1 MDGSKRSFF
10 RKQSSTQFKR
20 KGGPRK
26 EVWNNSGREQ
36 PLKGS
41 GSSETVY
48 RILCHSRKIGSVIG
62 KGGSI
67 VKTLREETQA
77 KITVADSVS
86 GSDERVIIIS
96 SLSDKIP
103 GNHNVESNDEEMAME
118 GMDELME
125 PHCAAQFALMK
136 VHDRI
141 IEEDIVGGSDT
152 EAGNGNVVTARL
164 LVPNNMVGCLLGKK
178 GDVIQRLRSETTA
191 NIRVLPA
198 DHLPIC
204 AMDTDELVQISGNPA
219 VARKALYV
227 VSTLL
232 HQNPRK
238 DQPPAGFPVPPG
250 NSGFRTTRHLTG
262 KIPSHGSPI
271 MSERSASFHR
281 DPPIHWM
288 GGYEGEHSRFGPGG
302 FDDIPGGYGEEVPT
316 DFSMKILCSAAKIGG
331 VIGKGGFN
339 VKQVQMETGA
349 SIHVEDVSAESDE
362 RVIRVSSTEAP
373 WNPRSQTIDAILLL
387 QDRTS
392 ELSDKGTT
400 ITRLLVPSS
409 KVGCILGQ
417 GGHVI
422 NEMRRRTQADIRV
435 YSKEDKPKCAAED
448 EELVQISGNFA
459 VAKDALAEISSR
471 LRARCL
477 RDAKVSGEPAPI
489 RPNTGYGHPGKL
501 HGVPPPG
508 YNSREFDSPG
518 AYNHFKGRAR
528 EYEPSS
534 YPIYPSAT
542 SYPDVGRGM
551 ELKMS
556 NNAMGP
562 VMHTGRSNISN
573 IAGARVKHQDIMST
587 SSESFIDRRSHHFN
601 NVETMHHSFIASGGP
616 SNNPQ
621 QGSYRDLNVHGQNYN
636 PQHGSFSDFNDRD
649 QYNPRAQHGSYSDF
663 GAHDQYKDPL
673 HVSRSQHGS
682 YSDFGAQDQY
692 KNPQPAS
699 YHDLNSQP
707 PTYPINNAS
716 QNPYHNVTQQQAT
729 YQNYQSVST
738 PQAPYHNIS
747 APNSYQY

>member
-1 MDGSKRSFF
+1 MEGIKRSFF
-10 RKQSSTQFKR
+10 KKQSATQFKR

-26 EVWNNSGREQ
+26 EVRSNSSREQ
-36 PLKGS
+36 SSKGS

-86 GSDERVIIIS
+86 GSDERVIKIS
-96 SLSDKIP
+96 SPSDKIP
-103 GNHNVESNDEEMAME
+103 GKHNVESNDEEMAAE
-118 GMDELME
+118 GMDELMV
-125 PHCAAQFALMK
+125 PHCAAQFALLK

-164 LVPNNMVGCLLGKK
+164 LVPNNVVGCLLGKK

-238 DQPPAGFPVPPG
+238 DQPPTGFPMPHG
-250 NSGFRTTRHLTG
+250 NSGFHTPRHPTG
-262 KIPSHGSPI
+262 TILSHGNPT
-271 MSERSASFHR
+271 MSQRNASFHR

-288 GGYEGEHSRFGPGG
+288 GGYEGERSRFGPGG

-316 DFSMKILCSAAKIGG
+316 DFAMKILCSAAKIGG
-331 VIGKGGFN
+331 VIGKGGSN
-339 VKQVQMETGA
+339 VKQVKMDTGA

-387 QDRTS
+387 QDKTS
-392 ELSDKGTT
+392 ELSDKGTI

-435 YSKEDKPKCAAED
+435 YSKEDKPKCAADD
-448 EELVQISGNFA
+448 EELVQISGNFS
-459 VAKDALAEISSR
+459 VAKDALTEISSR

-477 RDAKVSGEPAPI
+477 RDAKVVGEPAPI
-489 RPNTGYGHPGKL
+489 SPNAGYGYPGKL
-501 HGVPPPG
+501 HGGLPPG
-508 YNSREFDSPG
+508 SSSRGFDSPS
-518 AYNHFKGRAR
+518 AYNHFKVHI
-528 EYEPSS
+528 YSS
-534 YPIYPSAT
+534 S
-542 SYPDVGRGM
+542 
-551 ELKMS
+551 
-556 NNAMGP
+556 GP
-562 VMHTGRSNISN
+562 CILLVIV
-573 IAGARVKHQDIMST
+573 IV
-587 SSESFIDRRSHHFN
+587 FL
-601 NVETMHHSFIASGGP
+601 
-616 SNNPQ
+616 
-621 QGSYRDLNVHGQNYN
+621 Y
-636 PQHGSFSDFNDRD
+636 
-649 QYNPRAQHGSYSDF
+649 
-663 GAHDQYKDPL
+663 
-673 HVSRSQHGS
+673 
-682 YSDFGAQDQY
+682 
-692 KNPQPAS
+692 
-699 YHDLNSQP
+699 
-707 PTYPINNAS
+707 
-716 QNPYHNVTQQQAT
+716 
-729 YQNYQSVST
+729 
-738 PQAPYHNIS
+738 
-747 APNSYQY
+747 